1 MKRLTKSKALYLVLE
16 FGREEEHKLIE
27 IGSKHDAYQIE
38 HARRT
43 LLYALQDS
51 VKEMLR
57 VLDAQITFTVDDNE
71 VWHYDP
77 CYFVADDMTRH
88 LLYAFRKELKGE

>member
-27 IGSKHDAYQIE
+27 IGCKHDAYQIE
-38 HARRT
+38 HARQT

-77 CYFVADDMTRH
+77 CYFVADGMTRH
-88 LLYAFRKELKGE
+88 LLYAFRNKLKGE